1 MRGETVTRL
10 LYLLTLGR
18 VAKFADFACIE
29 TGVGPGLRRDDVEG
43 RHVARHIRSVM
54 PAKAGTH
61 ASFHK
66 DDAGRSLVR
75 QRNAESVPQWRHHT

>member
-29 TGVGPGLRRDDVEG
+29 TGMGPAPY
-43 RHVARHIRSVM
+43 VARGVPPLDVM